1 MVPMEERVRIDDKVA
16 SAVLNASSG
25 FGTAPAGSGSSRT
38 DNTQQVSS
46 DAEVGSLNL

>member
-1 MVPMEERVRIDDKVA
+1 MEERVRIDDKVA
-16 SAVLNASSG
+16 SAILNASSG
-25 FGTAPAGSGSSRT
+25 FETVTAPAGSSRT